1 MAIRGNP
8 SNVLGRGQTALPTQ
22 PAILD
27 SIVSP
32 CPDGFTAPCG
42 RDCRCSGNEPPVRP
56 KIIYAAAGSANYR
69 AGRSVWPLACRR
81 LEEFPTINS
90 TQLFEEPCAQFPGR
104 FTPRQYRSLNR
115 RIKRW
120 REYARARGVVIE
132 HLKHRGLTDKPAGR
146 RADQFKDHWAE
157 MVRSLEAQPDQT
169 ALELLVEFQARYP
182 DRYHLRNLSAL
193 QRRVRVWRRH
203 AAERLIFETT
213 SAALRRQTA
222 LRLGGSNGNRI
233 GNTPDEATGNKIT

>member
-1 MAIRGNP
+1 
-8 SNVLGRGQTALPTQ
+8 
-22 PAILD
+22 
-27 SIVSP
+27 
-32 CPDGFTAPCG
+32 
-42 RDCRCSGNEPPVRP
+42 
-56 KIIYAAAGSANYR
+56 
-69 AGRSVWPLACRR
+69 VWPLACRR

-90 TQLFEEPCAQFPGR
+90 TQLFEEFCAQFPGR

-120 REYARARGVVIE
+120 REYARARGVVIA
-132 HLKHRGLTDKPAGR
+132 HLQHRRLTDKPRGQ

-222 LRLGGSNGNRI
+222 LRLAGGSNGRL
-233 GNTPDEATGNKIT
+233 DR